1 VSKCNAIFLLAPM
14 FLLSA
19 CSPTLN
25 DLTSYTQE
33 IKARTQVNIEPYPEF
48 SKPPSVE
55 YTAQSLRSPF
65 KRPKEATSTVTR
77 VAQANCLQP
86 DLNRKRTRLEEYG
99 LDALALS
106 GSFTAQNNRW
116 ALFKSN
122 DGSLHKAQIGSR
134 IGLFYGKIKEIN
146 KKSVRIEQLL
156 PDGAG
161 CWQRKEVTLTMSS
174 AAGENE
180 NV

>member
-1 VSKCNAIFLLAPM
+1 MKYY
-14 FLLSA
+14 SA
-19 CSPTLN
+19 LMIMCAVVMSGCSPTLN
-25 DLTSYTQE
+25 DLTAYTAQV
-33 IKARTQVNIEPYPEF
+33 KSTTQVNIEPYPEF
-48 SKPPSVE
+48 TKPPSAQ
-55 YTAQSLRSPF
+55 YTAQNMRSPF
-65 KRPKEATSTVTR
+65 TRPREVTTP
-77 VAQANCLQP
+77 VAVAKQANCLQP
-86 DLNRKRTRLEEYG
+86 DFNRKKARLEEYG

-106 GSFTAQNNRW
+106 GSFTTQGTQW

-146 KKSVRIEQLL
+146 NKSVRIEQLL

-161 CWQRKEVTLTMSS
+161 CWQRKEVTLTMAS

>member
-1 VSKCNAIFLLAPM
+1 MKHCSTLA
-14 FLLSA
+14 LASIVVLSA

-25 DLTSYTQE
+25 DLTAYTAQV
-33 IKARTQVNIEPYPEF
+33 KSTTQVNIDPYPEF
-48 SKPPSVE
+48 TKPPSAQ
-55 YTAQSLRSPF
+55 YTAQNFRSPF
-65 KRPKEATSTVTR
+65 TRPKEASTPVK
-77 VAQANCLQP
+77 VAKQANCLQP
-86 DLNRKRTRLEEYG
+86 DFNRKKARLEEYG
-99 LDALALS
+99 LDALSLA
-106 GSFTAQNNRW
+106 GSFTSQGKRW

-122 DGSLHKAQIGSR
+122 DGSLHKAQLGSR

-146 KKSVRIEQLL
+146 DKSVKIEQLL

-161 CWQRKEVTLTMSS
+161 CWQRKEVTLSTAS